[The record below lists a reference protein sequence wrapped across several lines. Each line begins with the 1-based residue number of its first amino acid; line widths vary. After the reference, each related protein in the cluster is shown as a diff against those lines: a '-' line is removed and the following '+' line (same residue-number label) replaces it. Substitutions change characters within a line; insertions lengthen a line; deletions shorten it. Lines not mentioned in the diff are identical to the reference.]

1 MEAGHAE
8 RKWYRGLHH
17 DHTWLKTE
25 DHGLLRRNRQNL
37 LRTDENFD
45 DKISPEGNPNPDAR
59 PPTKFSDEHH
69 GNITPDS
76 SLGSHQVQPAQPEED
91 YSTTISPDT
100 PGSALAGLRRYCAT
114 ALSEALNELHKILQK
129 TSPPTAPH
137 LSALEKMVWFSN
149 RRAKWRRE
157 EKLRSQRR
165 AAESSAAVG
174 GGPVHG
180 RLAGPLAGYPGLSQP
195 MAAAMQDSYSP
206 MAAGM
211 GSGPCLQQQHRD
223 AASYSYMLH
232 DTLGLGAYSR
242 ASANPAGQG
251 GIAGGHPAAYAV
263 SGASP
268 HGAAGVI
275 SPGVTVPVQVPGQTT
290 DLSVP
295 SNYWPR
301 LQ

>member
-1 MEAGHAE
+1 MRLRLK
-8 RKWYRGLHH
+8 RKLQ
-17 DHTWLKTE
+17 
-25 DHGLLRRNRQNL
+25 RNR
-37 LRTDENFD
+37 TSF
-45 DKISPEGNPNPDAR
+45 
-59 PPTKFSDEHH
+59 T
-69 GNITPDS
+69 
-76 SLGSHQVQPAQPEED
+76 
-91 YSTTISPDT
+91 
-100 PGSALAGLRRYCAT
+100 
-114 ALSEALNELHKILQK
+114 NEQIE
-129 TSPPTAPH
+129 
-137 LSALEKMVWFSN
+137 ALEKEFERTHYPDVFARERLAEKIALPEARIQVWFSN

-165 AAESSAAVG
+165 AAESSAAAAAVG

-180 RLAGPLAGYPGLSQP
+180 RLAGPLAGYPGLGQP

-242 ASANPAGQG
+242 ASANTAGQG
-251 GIAGGHPAAYAV
+251 SIPGGHPAAYAV

-275 SPGVTVPVQVPGQTT
+275 SPGVTVPVQVPGPDDRPVGAVQLLAPAPVTMAHGW
-290 DLSVP
+290 VP
-295 SNYWPR
+295 DRPEPR
-301 LQ
+301 QGRQVVRQPPGPFPGRQQQGLASQHCTPGRGSAPVF

>member
-1 MEAGHAE
+1 MTWGVPCLAE
-8 RKWYRGLHH
+8 GGDGGTSDGNSENSSSCDEDSQMRLRLKRKLQ
-17 DHTWLKTE
+17 
-25 DHGLLRRNRQNL
+25 RNR
-37 LRTDENFD
+37 TSF
-45 DKISPEGNPNPDAR
+45 
-59 PPTKFSDEHH
+59 T
-69 GNITPDS
+69 
-76 SLGSHQVQPAQPEED
+76 
-91 YSTTISPDT
+91 
-100 PGSALAGLRRYCAT
+100 
-114 ALSEALNELHKILQK
+114 NEQIE
-129 TSPPTAPH
+129 
-137 LSALEKMVWFSN
+137 ALEKEFERTHYPDVFARERLAEKIALPEARIQVWFSN

-211 GSGPCLQQQHRD
+211 GSNPCLQQQHRD

>member
-1 MEAGHAE
+1 MVSIAH
-8 RKWYRGLHH
+8 
-17 DHTWLKTE
+17 
-25 DHGLLRRNRQNL
+25 
-37 LRTDENFD
+37 
-45 DKISPEGNPNPDAR
+45 P
-59 PPTKFSDEHH
+59 
-69 GNITPDS
+69 
-76 SLGSHQVQPAQPEED
+76 
-91 YSTTISPDT
+91 
-100 PGSALAGLRRYCAT
+100 
-114 ALSEALNELHKILQK
+114 LQ
-129 TSPPTAPH
+129 S
-137 LSALEKMVWFSN
+137 
-149 RRAKWRRE
+149 R
-157 EKLRSQRR
+157 
-165 AAESSAAVG
+165 
-174 GGPVHG
+174 
-180 RLAGPLAGYPGLSQP
+180 
-195 MAAAMQDSYSP
+195 SP

-251 GIAGGHPAAYAV
+251 GIAGGHPATYAV

>member
-1 MEAGHAE
+1 M
-8 RKWYRGLHH
+8 
-17 DHTWLKTE
+17 
-25 DHGLLRRNRQNL
+25 
-37 LRTDENFD
+37 
-45 DKISPEGNPNPDAR
+45 
-59 PPTKFSDEHH
+59 
-69 GNITPDS
+69 
-76 SLGSHQVQPAQPEED
+76 
-91 YSTTISPDT
+91 TTI
-100 PGSALAGLRRYCAT
+100 A
-114 ALSEALNELHKILQK
+114 ILF
-129 TSPPTAPH
+129 
-137 LSALEKMVWFSN
+137 VC
-149 RRAKWRRE
+149 
-157 EKLRSQRR
+157 
-165 AAESSAAVG
+165 
-174 GGPVHG
+174 
-180 RLAGPLAGYPGLSQP
+180 
-195 MAAAMQDSYSP
+195 SP

-251 GIAGGHPAAYAV
+251 SIAGGHPAAYAV